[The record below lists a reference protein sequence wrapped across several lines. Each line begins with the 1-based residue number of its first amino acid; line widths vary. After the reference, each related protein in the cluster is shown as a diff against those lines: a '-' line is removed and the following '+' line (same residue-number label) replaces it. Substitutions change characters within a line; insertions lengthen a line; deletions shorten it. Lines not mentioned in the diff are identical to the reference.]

1 MKSEDDDKKFEI
13 VYQEKKAP
21 KKKAPKKK
29 APKKGAPNEDS
40 EGYASVMGA
49 LNAITEPRNQ
59 ESEDAQFVL

>member
-13 VYQEKKAP
+13 VYQE
-21 KKKAPKKK
+21 KKAPKKK